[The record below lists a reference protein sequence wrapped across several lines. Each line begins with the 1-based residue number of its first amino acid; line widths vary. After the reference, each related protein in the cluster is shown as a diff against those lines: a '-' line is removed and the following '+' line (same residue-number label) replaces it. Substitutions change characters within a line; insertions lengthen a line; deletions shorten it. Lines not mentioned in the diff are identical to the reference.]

1 VETFEP
7 VIQEEA
13 RHILLFANWLAWHRR
28 NLRAWKRPW
37 FELRIAAVWVFLA
50 WERMGIARGL
60 SDNKADD
67 NNFTVTGGKAVSG
80 DEVNVRDL
88 LALCLAENDRRFAG
102 YDPRLVRPVTMPWLT
117 RRVLWVMGLLTK
129 RPD

>member
-13 RHILLFANWLAWHRR
+13 RHILLFTNWLAWHRR

-60 SDNKADD
+60 SDNNPDD
-67 NNFTVTGGKAVSG
+67 NNFTVTGGKAVTD
-80 DEVNVRDL
+80 DEVDVREL
-88 LALCLAENDRRFAG
+88 LALCLAENERRFAG
-102 YDPRLVRPVTMPWLT
+102 YDARLLRPVTMPWLT
-117 RRVLWVMGLLTK
+117 RRVLSLMGLWHRK
-129 RPD
+129 A